1 MKVAVIT
8 ISDRSYRGERED
20 KAGPQL
26 INFIKEKLSPEEVTY
41 KLVPDE
47 RSYIVNALRTFCNQG
62 FDLIVTT
69 GGTGVTSRDV
79 TPEATLEVIE
89 RRLWGFEEIMRVK
102 SYEKTPHGII
112 SRGVVGICKKTLII
126 NLPGNPRGAV
136 ENLEV
141 VIPAIPHTIAKI
153 HDDPSEPGDSGT

>member
-20 KAGPQL
+20 KAGPIL
-26 INFIKEKLSPEEVTY
+26 IKFIREKLSPDEVTY

-47 RSYIVNALRTFCNQG
+47 RSYITNALKTFCKNG
-62 FDLIVTT
+62 YELIITT

-79 TPEATLEVIE
+79 TPEATLEVIN

-102 SYEKTPHGII
+102 SYEITPHGII
-112 SRGVVGICKKTLII
+112 SRGVTGICNKTLII
-126 NLPGNPRGAV
+126 NLPGNPKGAI
-136 ENLEV
+136 ENLEIV
-141 VIPAIPHTIAKI
+141 LPAIPHTVAKI
-153 HDDPSEPGDSGT
+153 HDDPSEPGEES